1 MRRTAPSPASRKAT
15 AAVDALLEALQH
27 PHKPGIEHL
36 RRAILGVDSRIREEV
51 KWNAPSFRLQDHFA
65 TFKLYP
71 SSSIQVVLHTG
82 AKPQKPPRKF
92 SLEGA
97 GGREVGSTGS
107 LHRDRRQHRRRSRS
121 WARRRELGCAV
132 DSAAIASVAVGKAL
146 PGSLPRRTDSARQTC
161 LSPARC
167 VRRDRLREVDSGT
180 STGSRRPRPASLWY
194 LWQDF
199 PYPLRLNWRQSS
211 RAPRNSHA

>member
-1 MRRTAPSPASRKAT
+1 MRLIGPWARSIPMRRTAPSPASRKAT
-15 AAVDALLEALQH
+15 AAVDALLEVLQH

-97 GGREVGSTGS
+97 GGLVKWAAP
-107 LHRDRRQHRRRSRS
+107 DRCIVTVANTDAAHD
-121 WARRRELGCAV
+121 LGHV
-132 DSAAIASVAVGKAL
+132 V
-146 PGSLPRRTDSARQTC
+146 
-161 LSPARC
+161 
-167 VRRDRLREVDSGT
+167 
-180 STGSRRPRPASLWY
+180 ASLVAQWI
-194 LWQDF
+194 
-199 PYPLRLNWRQSS
+199 RQL
-211 RAPRNSHA
+211 